1 MGLGDTLRDARMR
14 MGMTPSEVAAATRMK
29 VQMVE
34 DIEQE
39 DFSNVAAPIYGKG
52 FIKLFAEVVGLNP
65 TPLVQEYVDVHVH
78 HKPRTLGN
86 ETREML
92 LTNETQAE
100 PEPAEDY
107 PEEEEPPPRVQ
118 PEAPAD
124 DLFARA
130 RAQPVPEP
138 DPMPPEE
145 PAALRHPEEQTE
157 PDPPETPP
165 PPPPPERIET
175 AQPEILEDFG
185 ALDASPAPAKRVGMP
200 RINFKRI
207 DLSEAPLKAI
217 GIVIG
222 LLVIVVFLIS
232 AVSRFVARPQD
243 ARGTA
248 AHSLQ
253 LAIDPPD
260 PYLE

>member
-34 DIEQE
+34 EIEQE
-39 DFSNVAAPIYGKG
+39 DFSHVAAPIYGKG

-107 PEEEEPPPRVQ
+107 PEEEEPPALVQ
-118 PEAPAD
+118 PEVSAD

-130 RAQPVPEP
+130 RAQPVPK
-138 DPMPPEE
+138 PE
-145 PAALRHPEEQTE
+145 A
-157 PDPPETPP
+157 PETPP
-165 PPPPPERIET
+165 PPPPERIND

-185 ALDASPAPAKRVGMP
+185 AGDASPAPAKRVGLP
-200 RINFKRI
+200 RINFKSI

-222 LLVIVVFLIS
+222 LIVIVVFLIS
-232 AVSRFVARPQD
+232 AVSRFVTRPQD